1 MDYTYWK
8 KLDNYNYSFKGAID
22 IMMDS
27 SQTDIEIRVQ
37 KTDSYKE
44 VSINKNNL
52 PNNLDDISLPMWAIN
67 STSWHIY
74 VPDYDMENKV
84 NELRDY
90 LDDVYQVDTR
100 FYDINKMTIG
110 QIFDQFDTNV
120 FDDDIRIKILLWL
133 RDNNMIPKR
142 Y

>member
-1 MDYTYWK
+1 
-8 KLDNYNYSFKGAID
+8 
-22 IMMDS
+22 
-27 SQTDIEIRVQ
+27 
-37 KTDSYKE
+37 
-44 VSINKNNL
+44 
-52 PNNLDDISLPMWAIN
+52 
-67 STSWHIY
+67 
-74 VPDYDMENKV
+74 MENQV